1 MMKSQW
7 FYTATVT
14 DIAVFVSPLA
24 LSSSTAA
31 FFSLLLLHSLACAV
45 MAVALFP
52 ALPSHYRSQ
61 RWATLALL
69 FALGFMA
76 PIVGPLGVV
85 LLVRWNL
92 AGRGSGR
99 RVQPLQILTP
109 PEFDLRSKEVDRTA
123 LSAIRSRLAR
133 HVPLQLR
140 MQALLTLQAVP
151 QRVAN
156 PILVDL
162 LSDEID
168 DIRLVAF
175 GMLDAKEKAL
185 SKLIQDEQGKLA
197 SAQTD
202 GQRSACLR
210 NLAELHWEL
219 VYASLV
225 QKELRQ
231 HMLETAL
238 SYVRQAQQF
247 PEVTQDASLA
257 RLEGR
262 ILMAMGD
269 YPAAQAALQRSLTLG
284 QPKTSVVPYLAELA
298 YRMGDYVRVRQL
310 LQELSDQQVKPAMRI
325 LIDLWTGR
333 DTTKVFRDRRIL
345 PHL

>member
-1 MMKSQW
+1 MQPHW
-7 FYTATVT
+7 FYTALVT
-14 DIAVFVSPLA
+14 DIGVFVSA
-24 LSSSTAA
+24 LMFSNSTAA
-31 FFSLLLLHSLACAV
+31 FFSLLLLHSLACAM
-45 MAVALFP
+45 MAAVLFP
-52 ALPSHYRSQ
+52 ALPGHYRSQ
-61 RWATLALL
+61 RSATLALL

-92 AGRGSGR
+92 AGRGSGTQE
-99 RVQPLQILTP
+99 QPLQILTP

-123 LSAIRSRLAR
+123 QSAIRARLAR
-133 HVPLQLR
+133 HVPEQLR
-140 MQALLTLQAVP
+140 MQSLLTLQAVP
-151 QRVAN
+151 QPVAN

-162 LSDEID
+162 LSDESD

-185 SKLIQDEQGKLA
+185 SKLIQGEQEKLA

-202 GQRSACLR
+202 GQRYACLR
-210 NLAELHWEL
+210 NLADLHWEL
-219 VYASLV
+219 VYASLA

-238 SYVRQAQQF
+238 SYVRQARQF
-247 PEVTQDASLA
+247 PEADHDAQLT

-262 ILMAMGD
+262 ILMAMGSF
-269 YPAAQAALQRSLTLG
+269 PEAQAALQRSLTLG

-298 YRMGDYVRVRQL
+298 YLMGDYVRVRQL